1 MTINLENTLEILC
14 PTYNRAPFLK
24 NTLEQLFAPN
34 SPVKN
39 CHMTFL
45 DNASTDDTPRL
56 LAQYA
61 AQHPIYA
68 LSATTAISVGTPTL
82 PALLKK

>member
-61 AQHPIYA
+61 AQHPNIRIIRHNRNIG
-68 LSATTAISVGTPTL
+68 SPNT
-82 PALLKK
+82 